1 MNNPYGG
8 QWQQNQYSF
17 VTVPLRVL
25 TEKIKKV
32 IYFID
37 TGKQKGYSKNM
48 KNKYITQSEYQ
59 KQLAQEAS
67 FVKASVVALGIY
79 ATGLILFWMS
89 LL

>member
-1 MNNPYGG
+1 VTTIRYP
-8 QWQQNQYSF
+8 

-37 TGKQKGYSKNM
+37 TGKKKSYSKNM
-48 KNKYITQSEYQ
+48 KNRYITQSEYQ

-67 FVKASVVALGIY
+67 FVKASIVGLGIY
-79 ATGLILFWMS
+79 TVSLILFWMA

>member
-1 MNNPYGG
+1 MTTIRYP
-8 QWQQNQYSF
+8 

-37 TGKQKGYSKNM
+37 TGKKKSYSKNM
-48 KNKYITQSEYQ
+48 KSKYITQSEYQ

-67 FVKASVVALGIY
+67 FVKASIVGLGIY
-79 ATGLILFWMS
+79 TVSLILFWMA

>member
-1 MNNPYGG
+1 VTTIRYP
-8 QWQQNQYSF
+8 

-37 TGKQKGYSKNM
+37 TGKKKSYSKNM
-48 KNKYITQSEYQ
+48 KSKYITQSEYQ

-67 FVKASVVALGIY
+67 FVKCCIG
-79 ATGLILFWMS
+79 ATAYGVGLILFWMA

>member
-1 MNNPYGG
+1 
-8 QWQQNQYSF
+8 
-17 VTVPLRVL
+17 
-25 TEKIKKV
+25 V

-37 TGKQKGYSKNM
+37 TGKKKSYSKNM
-48 KNKYITQSEYQ
+48 KNRYITQSEYQ

-79 ATGLILFWMS
+79 ATGLILFWMA

>member
-1 MNNPYGG
+1 
-8 QWQQNQYSF
+8 
-17 VTVPLRVL
+17 
-25 TEKIKKV
+25 V

-48 KNKYITQSEYQ
+48 KNKCITQSEYQ

>member
-1 MNNPYGG
+1 MTTIRYP
-8 QWQQNQYSF
+8 

-37 TGKQKGYSKNM
+37 TGKKKSYSKNM

-67 FVKASVVALGIY
+67 FVKASIVGLGIY
-79 ATGLILFWMS
+79 TVSLILFWMA

>member
-1 MNNPYGG
+1 VTTIRYP
-8 QWQQNQYSF
+8 

-37 TGKQKGYSKNM
+37 TGKKKSYSKNM

-67 FVKASVVALGIY
+67 FVKASIVGLGIY
-79 ATGLILFWMS
+79 TVSLILFWMA